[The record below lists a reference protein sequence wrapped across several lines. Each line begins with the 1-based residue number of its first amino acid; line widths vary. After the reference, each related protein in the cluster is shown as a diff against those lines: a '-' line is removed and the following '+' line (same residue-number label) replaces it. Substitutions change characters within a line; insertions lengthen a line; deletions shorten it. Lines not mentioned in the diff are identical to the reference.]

1 MRGDLTVAYRP
12 IKPLE
17 LRFNVLN
24 VADTTYYDA
33 LHPGHVDSGRGPH
46 LPPHR
51 HLEVLDPRHAPPRPQ
66 GPDRDAGGARR
77 ALLDD
82 AKWVDGR
89 MTAGHLSAKA
99 KHNLQV
105 AEGTPEAR
113 EMGEVI
119 VTALERNPLFMS
131 AALPLRVFPPLF
143 NRYEPGMAFGAH
155 VDNAIRQVAGS
166 PLRVR
171 TDLSATLFLTPPEEY
186 DGGELV
192 VDDTYGAHSVKLPA
206 GDMILYPATSLH
218 RVIPVTRGA
227 RLASIF
233 WVQSMVRDDGER
245 SLLFDLDMAISQVSE
260 ATPDNPG
267 VVALTSCYH
276 NLLRRWADA

>member
-1 MRGDLTVAYRP
+1 MLLHIPKVLTARQVAHCR
-12 IKPLE
+12 
-17 LRFNVLN
+17 
-24 VADTTYYDA
+24 T
-33 LHPGHVDSGRGPH
+33 
-46 LPPHR
+46 
-51 HLEVLDPRHAPPRPQ
+51 
-66 GPDRDAGGARR
+66 
-77 ALLDD
+77 LLDD

-89 MTAGHLSAKA
+89 ETSGHLAA
-99 KHNLQV
+99 RVKHNRQV
-105 AEGTPEAR
+105 DEATPEAR
-113 EMGEVI
+113 EMGSI
-119 VTALERNPLFMS
+119 VVSALERTPLFMA

-155 VDNAIRQVAGS
+155 VDNAIRELTSS

-171 TDLSATLFLTPPEEY
+171 TDLSATLFLSAPEEY

-218 RVIPVTRGA
+218 RVVPVTRGV

-260 ATPDNPG
+260 ATPDSSG